1 MDKVPDTYGS
11 VIIGSSNFS
20 EAGLQNNLEFNV
32 ELNGSGDVQFALEKF
47 EELWAQGVP
56 IAEEYIEAVE
66 KKTWLRN
73 DITPYEIYLKTLY
86 EFFRE
91 EINSDKDLLADDF
104 LPDGYMKLQY
114 QIDVVVQAKKILKAY
129 NGVFISDVVDLPN

>member
-1 MDKVPDTYGS
+1 M
-11 VIIGSSNFS
+11 
-20 EAGLQNNLEFNV
+20 
-32 ELNGSGDVQFALEKF
+32 
-47 EELWAQGVP
+47 
-56 IAEEYIEAVE
+56 
-66 KKTWLRN
+66 
-73 DITPYEIYLKTLY
+73 KTLY